1 MIMKDLKKK
10 NINVN
15 VWSREQKRKTCEIAS
30 KIWLLPSI
38 YSVFS
43 KHFFTYFL
51 V

>member
-1 MIMKDLKKK
+1 MYGQESKSAKLVK
-10 NINVN
+10 
-15 VWSREQKRKTCEIAS
+15 KRKTCEIAS